1 MYVALAGMV
10 QVAEAA
16 LVGLTVANP
25 EAEPMA
31 TPAAD
36 AETEAWLAETEATEA
51 ETEAWLAE
59 TDATEAREE
68 LLAPVADAEAKLA
81 ETEAE
86 DADALAE
93 EAEADADDA
102 LWTRLAML
110 EYAAGAEGYA
120 EGMATEVALPA
131 GTGATAG
138 MLEEVLSVMTVL
150 EQGTVVV

>member
-36 AETEAWLAETEATEA
+36 AETEAWLAET
-51 ETEAWLAE
+51 
-59 TDATEAREE
+59 DATEAREE
-68 LLAPVADAEAKLA
+68 LLTPVADAEAKLA

-86 DADALAE
+86 DAEALAE

-110 EYAAGAEGYA
+110 EYAAGADG
-120 EGMATEVALPA
+120 
-131 GTGATAG
+131 
-138 MLEEVLSVMTVL
+138 
-150 EQGTVVV
+150 

>member
-1 MYVALAGMV
+1 MV
-10 QVAEAA
+10 HAAEGAK
-16 LVGLTVANP
+16 VGLTVMNP
-25 EAEPMA
+25 DAEPTA

-36 AETEAWLAETEATEA
+36 AETDAMLAETDATEA

-59 TDATEAREE
+59 TDATEASEE
-68 LLAPVADAEAKLA
+68 LLAPVAEADAMLA
-81 ETEAE
+81 ETDAE
-86 DADALAE
+86 LAEALAE
-93 EAEADADDA
+93 EAEADAEDA
-102 LWTRLAML
+102 LWTMLAML